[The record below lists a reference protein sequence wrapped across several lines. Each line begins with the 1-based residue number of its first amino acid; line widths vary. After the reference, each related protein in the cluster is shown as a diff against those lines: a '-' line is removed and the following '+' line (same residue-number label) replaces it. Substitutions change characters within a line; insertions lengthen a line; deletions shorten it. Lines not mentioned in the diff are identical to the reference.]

1 MFMQSEINF
10 SGIKGSNFD
19 ALSYVY
25 AKRDRCL
32 YEFKKAEHVYDYTR
46 GMLMNLISKIARMIH
61 SCSICSL
68 PTLVVVLCNQIF

>member
-46 GMLMNLISKIARMIH
+46 GMLMNLISKIA
-61 SCSICSL
+61 
-68 PTLVVVLCNQIF
+68 

>member
-1 MFMQSEINF
+1 MFMQRGINF

-32 YEFKKAEHVYDYTR
+32 YAFKKAEHVYDYTR
-46 GMLMNLISKIARMIH
+46 GMLMNLMFQ
-61 SCSICSL
+61 L
-68 PTLVVVLCNQIF
+68 LE